1 MPVAVLAALAALV
14 GLVAGACSSSSKPP
28 PNASAPLPTTT
39 TATATATGPTPASAT
54 GTVNGRCTPAR
65 PQPAGL
71 AALAYPYHGVVRTYE
86 VYVPR
91 SYDGATAVPV
101 VFDFHGSGSN
111 GIQQVIYSNFQP
123 LAEAHDFLIVA
134 PDGQGTGSGR
144 HFNMTGEPGLQNDVV
159 FVGSLLDHIE
169 ATMCVD
175 ASRVYATGISDG
187 GAMTSVLACQDANRF
202 AAFGPVAVVLY
213 ITGCGGT
220 HPVAIMSFN
229 GTADPLVP
237 FTSAFHCC
245 GAVVLAPP
253 STAMA
258 GWAHAEG
265 CAATPTERQLGTQVT
280 LRSWSGCRAGAA
292 VEYYIIDGGGHT
304 WPGSPIKLP
313 RFGLTTDQVSATG
326 TLWAFFSQHS
336 LASG

>member
-1 MPVAVLAALAALV
+1 VLLALAALV
-14 GLVAGACSSSSKPP
+14 AAACSSSSKPAP
-28 PNASAPLPTTT
+28 SASGPVPTSTAATATPPTTT
-39 TATATATGPTPASAT
+39 AEAAPATGP
-54 GTVNGRCTPAR
+54 VNGHCAPAR
-65 PQPAGL
+65 PQPPGL
-71 AALAYPYHGVVRTYE
+71 AARTYPYHGVVRTYE
-86 VYVPR
+86 LYVPR
-91 SYDGATAVPV
+91 AYDGTAAVPV
-101 VFDFHGSGSN
+101 VFDFHGSGSDA
-111 GIQQVIYSNFQP
+111 IQQVIYSNFQP

-134 PDGQGTGSGR
+134 PDGQGTGSAR
-144 HFNMTGEPGLQNDVV
+144 HFNLTGEPGLQNDVA
-159 FVGSLLDHIE
+159 FVGSLLDRIE
-169 ATMCVD
+169 TTMCVD

-220 HPVAIMSFN
+220 HPIAIMSFN

-237 FTSAFHCC
+237 FNGAFHCC

-265 CAATPTERQLGTQVT
+265 CAATPTDRQLGTQVT
-280 LRSWSGCRAGAA
+280 SRSWSGCRAGAA
-292 VEYYIIDGGGHT
+292 VEYYIIDSGGHT

-313 RFGLTTDQVSATG
+313 RFGLTTDQVSATA